1 MKNNTKNN
9 IQVNSPS
16 AGENNGV
23 LGNTMRNSD
32 GVIDMTQGSP
42 VRLMLSFMIPMLIGN
57 IFQQLYNMVDS
68 MIVGHF
74 VGADALAA
82 IGATGSINWMFFS
95 LCNGLANGVGIVIS
109 QYFGAGRD
117 NDVKTAIGNAFYI
130 VAAAALLMG
139 GLGYALARPVLA
151 LLGTPD
157 NIIDMSVQ
165 YMRICCLGVI
175 AIALYNCIA
184 SILRGLGDSRTPLYF
199 LIVASVLNVVLDLVF
214 VCVFHWGVAGAGVAT
229 IISQL
234 LSGVGSLTLSIRRN
248 AYFHLTKESFRF
260 NRNIIFQTVRI
271 GVPMAAQSSLI
282 AFSCVILQS
291 VVNSFGSSVVAAFT
305 ATSRVE
311 QLVQQPYMS
320 LSTAISTFT
329 GQNIGAGKKDRVR
342 LGASRGLIMIL
353 AFTCVMMPLIWIFS
367 HPIIGLFV
375 TDKEVIRLG
384 AHALHLTSP
393 FYFPLSI
400 IYVYRG
406 LLNGAGDAMFSFLN
420 GVTECTGRIAF
431 PKPLTMISQIGVW
444 GIWLGTALTWLLVAI
459 VTFLRYRSGA
469 WKKISL
475 QGRSA

>member
-9 IQVNSPS
+9 IQMNSPS
-16 AGENNGV
+16 AGKNNGV
-23 LGNTMRNSD
+23 SGNTMRNSD

-175 AIALYNCIA
+175 AINC
-184 SILRGLGDSRTPLYF
+184 REDT
-199 LIVASVLNVVLDLVF
+199 
-214 VCVFHWGVAGAGVAT
+214 T
-229 IISQL
+229 
-234 LSGVGSLTLSIRRN
+234 
-248 AYFHLTKESFRF
+248 TK
-260 NRNIIFQTVRI
+260 
-271 GVPMAAQSSLI
+271 
-282 AFSCVILQS
+282 
-291 VVNSFGSSVVAAFT
+291 
-305 ATSRVE
+305 
-311 QLVQQPYMS
+311 
-320 LSTAISTFT
+320 
-329 GQNIGAGKKDRVR
+329 
-342 LGASRGLIMIL
+342 
-353 AFTCVMMPLIWIFS
+353 
-367 HPIIGLFV
+367 
-375 TDKEVIRLG
+375 
-384 AHALHLTSP
+384 
-393 FYFPLSI
+393 
-400 IYVYRG
+400 
-406 LLNGAGDAMFSFLN
+406 
-420 GVTECTGRIAF
+420 
-431 PKPLTMISQIGVW
+431 
-444 GIWLGTALTWLLVAI
+444 
-459 VTFLRYRSGA
+459 
-469 WKKISL
+469 
-475 QGRSA
+475 

>member
-1 MKNNTKNN
+1 MTKEQ
-9 IQVNSPS
+9 I
-16 AGENNGV
+16 
-23 LGNTMRNSD
+23 
-32 GVIDMTQGSP
+32 
-42 VRLMLSFMIPMLIGN
+42 
-57 IFQQLYNMVDS
+57 
-68 MIVGHF
+68 
-74 VGADALAA
+74 DALDITGVENRMAEIGKLLDSDDADLDALTEEVEALEARKKALQEAA
-82 IGATGSINWMFFS
+82 QKRTA
-95 LCNGLANGVGIVIS
+95 LRS
-109 QYFGAGRD
+109 QVAAGAGV
-117 NDVKTAIGNAFYI
+117 VKTDESPKEGRSA
-130 VAAAALLMG
+130 VAERLVNENRMTLPMFRENRSVLVSSG
-139 GLGYALARPVLA
+139 EYACR
-151 LLGTPD
+151 
-157 NIIDMSVQ
+157 Q

-353 AFTCVMMPLIWIFS
+353 VFTCVMMPLIWIFS

-420 GVTECTGRIAF
+420 GVTECAGRIAF

>member
-1 MKNNTKNN
+1 MKICSLSIENFGKLHRYDLTLQGGLNTLCQENGWGKTTLAAFLKAMFYGLPKSGKKDLDENDYKRFTPW
-9 IQVNSPS
+9 QGGPFGGTMEFTCQKGRFRVERTFGEAESFALYDTASGLASS
-16 AGENNGV
+16 AFSENLGEELFGHFGE
-23 LGNTMRNSD
+23 LLE
-32 GVIDMTQGSP
+32 QGS
-42 VRLMLSFMIPMLIGN
+42 I
-57 IFQQLYNMVDS
+57 
-68 MIVGHF
+68 
-74 VGADALAA
+74 A
-82 IGATGSINWMFFS
+82 
-95 LCNGLANGVGIVIS
+95 GLAT
-109 QYFGAGRD
+109 D
-117 NDVKTAIGNAFYI
+117 E
-130 VAAAALLMG
+130 
-139 GLGYALARPVLA
+139 GLVVFSGFLAVHGQGVLA

-384 AHALHLTSP
+384 AHALHSERVGQV
-393 FYFPLSI
+393 
-400 IYVYRG
+400 VYIR
-406 LLNGAGDAMFSFLN
+406 L
-420 GVTECTGRIAF
+420 E
-431 PKPLTMISQIGVW
+431 
-444 GIWLGTALTWLLVAI
+444 
-459 VTFLRYRSGA
+459 
-469 WKKISL
+469 SL
-475 QGRSA
+475 Q